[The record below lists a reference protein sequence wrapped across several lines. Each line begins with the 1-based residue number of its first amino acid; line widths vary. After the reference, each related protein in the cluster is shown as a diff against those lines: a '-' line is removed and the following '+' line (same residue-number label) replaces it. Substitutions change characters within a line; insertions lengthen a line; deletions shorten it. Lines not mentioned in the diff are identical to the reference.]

1 MVGPTLVGY
10 IVRHLEALRSGQ
22 ELPVRMAVLDRL
34 ETIGFRLR
42 AVPGEVGQT
51 RVRMTASSFLYGLF
65 IDPIDF
71 DFEASSGKLVRL
83 EGRVPPKV
91 WADDRWQDF
100 DARVEYRFVAG
111 AYL

>member
-1 MVGPTLVGY
+1 
-10 IVRHLEALRSGQ
+10 
-22 ELPVRMAVLDRL
+22 MAVLDRL
-34 ETIGFRLR
+34 ETIGFELTV
-42 AVPGEVGQT
+42 VPGQADQT
-51 RVRMTASSFLYGLF
+51 RVRMTASSFLYRLF

-91 WADDRWQDF
+91 WADNAWKDF

-111 AYL
+111 SYL